1 MDCGQSS
8 DETLQGGTRKRKTN
22 VDLATNLAESE
33 DNDQPTTVSEKHRQL
48 RSILATLLAED
59 SQENLITKILGLL
72 TEITAK
78 KKTSRKRS
86 KTLKETETAKDSP
99 TSNAK
104 PSATPTQEGLAKSIS
119 APRQQENG
127 ATPPGEQQPLRQPQ
141 PSGKDTTKDGQDEN
155 AADNDD
161 DGFIK
166 VTNKRKRPGR
176 EPQPDTQ
183 KTKRTSQKG
192 QDSPKIQDTYG
203 GVETRNTRLPREE
216 TGN

>member
-1 MDCGQSS
+1 MDTVPPQKEGKPNQIVCDADAAHEMHEMDCGQSS
-8 DETLQGGTRKRKTN
+8 NETLQGGARKRKTN

-48 RSILATLLAED
+48 RSILATLLAEE

-104 PSATPTQEGLAKSIS
+104 PSATPYARESCEVYIS
-119 APRQQENG
+119 A
-127 ATPPGEQQPLRQPQ
+127 TPAGE
-141 PSGKDTTKDGQDEN
+141 
-155 AADNDD
+155 
-161 DGFIK
+161 
-166 VTNKRKRPGR
+166 
-176 EPQPDTQ
+176 
-183 KTKRTSQKG
+183 
-192 QDSPKIQDTYG
+192 
-203 GVETRNTRLPREE
+203 
-216 TGN
+216 